1 MSFINE
7 ITPYAQRIQN
17 DYGILASLI
26 IAQAILESNWGRSTL
41 AVKGKNIF
49 GIKGEYKGQ
58 SIILETTEY
67 VNGKPV
73 KVDKAFRKY
82 PTWFESMVDL
92 ANLYNTG
99 DSRGRYKKIIGET
112 DYKKAAQ
119 EVKNSGYA
127 TDPNYANKII
137 EIIESNEL
145 TKYDSTELSSI
156 RVDSKNLNKE
166 VPIVTVRDINKVS
179 TWAEKDWKE
188 ATSNG
193 YYDGT
198 RPGANLTREESAIVV
213 NRLRNNFLKLIAENK
228 EDIQRLETK
237 LQEIEK
243 QNHLA

>member
-7 ITPYAQRIQN
+7 ITPYAQRIQK

-26 IAQAILESNWGRSTL
+26 IAQAILESNWGKSTL

-112 DYKKAAQ
+112 DYKKAAK

-156 RVDSKNLNKE
+156 RDDSKNLNKE
-166 VPIVTVRDINKVS
+166 VPIVSVRDINKVS

-198 RPGANLTREESAIVV
+198 RPGANLTREESAIVI
-213 NRLRNNFLKLIAENK
+213 NRLRNNFLKLIAKNK
-228 EDIQRLETK
+228 EDIQRLETR

-243 QNHLA
+243 QNHLI